1 MTSNV
6 GAAMRWGVWRS
17 DGEWC
22 LQRVTR
28 EPWVAESKEDAER
41 EASEMNEFATATMYG
56 ETYEARPLDLEF
68 QKIARLNREV
78 VVTEKLEDSRTS
90 R

>member
-1 MTSNV
+1 M
-6 GAAMRWGVWRS
+6 AERWGVWRS

-41 EASEMNEFATATMYG
+41 EAREMNSFATATMYG
-56 ETYEARPLDLEF
+56 ETYEARMLPAEDDFLRERR
-68 QKIARLNREV
+68 RLLGV
-78 VVTEKLEDSRTS
+78 
-90 R
+90 